1 MVEEVTALERGVAAL
16 QAYLGP
22 EGIGFLQSMPM
33 RPGEAASFRLPLPV
47 DYVGAQRWLRLS
59 FPIGFPRNSLILR
72 VEPSPWL
79 VWPHAMKT
87 GLCLHGFQEK
97 PVSGSP
103 EAIVTDTLRRFAKIV
118 QLSLPTS
125 SSDARS
131 REFEQESTSYWKLQ
145 HHASAQSVN
154 LVQRPSSSGSLF
166 AVSDP
171 RLDQRIGGEPV
182 WLAQDPDAI
191 ASHLETVLGQRV
203 KIRDAARAG
212 FYVKLQSY
220 PDIKA
225 PAPSELFKWLRPH
238 LASDDYARLLFWFG
252 ETSPI
257 ASRWVALE
265 LPGDAGAPIYCLNLR
280 DRSLARNKP
289 VKLGVRAGR
298 RVTSKASNPD
308 ITLSHSAIN
317 ILDRA
322 EILSRD
328 RTPKLDSLSKARVIV
343 VGQGSL
349 GAPVALHLA
358 RSGVGHLTVIDPDEL
373 TASNLGRH
381 VLGASDLGRN
391 KAEAMCDRL
400 RSDVPIVSIKA
411 IPTYVELAL
420 VKNHADFQK
429 ADLIIVTSADWE
441 SEEMLWRA
449 KSVGAPWRLI
459 QAWSEPHALVG
470 HALVAADVE
479 ADARSLFED
488 NGRFRYKFT
497 NWNGGD
503 SVPLPACG
511 QSFIPGGGLGVSAI
525 ASMVAAEAIEQLT
538 SSSTEPL
545 WISRISNPQRASEL
559 EGQYVGP
566 KLSSGATEMTL
577 KRAWPGTAPNA

>member
-1 MVEEVTALERGVAAL
+1 MVEEVTALERGIAAL
-16 QAYLGP
+16 RAYLGP
-22 EGIGFLQSMPM
+22 EGVAFLQPMPT

-47 DYVGAQRWLRLS
+47 DYVCAQRWLRLS
-59 FPIGFPRNSLILR
+59 FPMAFPRSSLSLR

-118 QLSLPTS
+118 QVSLPTS
-125 SSDARS
+125 SSDARR

-145 HHASAQSVN
+145 HRASAQSVN
-154 LVQRPSSSGSLF
+154 LVQRPTRSGPLL

-171 RLDQRIGGEPV
+171 RLDQRVGGEPV

-220 PDIKA
+220 PEIKA
-225 PAPSELFKWLRPH
+225 PEPNELFEWLRPH
-238 LASDDYARLLFWFG
+238 LASDDNARLLFWFG
-252 ETSPI
+252 ESSSV
-257 ASRWVALE
+257 ASRWIALE

-280 DRSLARNKP
+280 DRSLVKNKA

-298 RVTSKASNPD
+298 RLTSNASKPD

-328 RTPKLDSLSKARVIV
+328 RSPKLDSLADARVIV

-349 GAPVALHLA
+349 GSPVALHLA
-358 RSGVGHLTVIDPDEL
+358 RSGVGHLTLIDPDEL

-381 VLGASDLGRN
+381 VLGAGDLGRN
-391 KAEAMCDRL
+391 KAEAMRDRL
-400 RSDVPIVSIKA
+400 CSDVPIVSIKA
-411 IPTYVELAL
+411 IPTNVELAL
-420 VKNHADFQK
+420 VKHHEDFQK
-429 ADLIIVTSADWE
+429 ADLTIVTSADWE
-441 SEEMLWRA
+441 SEEMLWRVKA
-449 KSVGAPWRLI
+449 VGAPWKLI
-459 QAWSEPHALVG
+459 QAWSEPHALAG
-470 HALVAADVE
+470 HALVAADAA
-479 ADARSLFED
+479 ADGRSLFED
-488 NGRFRYKFT
+488 NGRFRYKYT
-497 NWNGGD
+497 NWHGGD
-503 SVPLPACG
+503 SVRLPACG
-511 QSFIPGGGLGVSAI
+511 QSFIPGGGLGVGAI

-538 SSSTEPL
+538 SSSTGTL
-545 WISRISNPQRASEL
+545 WISRISNPHRASEL
-559 EGQYVGP
+559 DGQYVGP
-566 KLSSGATEMTL
+566 ELTSGTTEMTL
-577 KRAWPGTAPNA
+577 RRAWPGAAPNA